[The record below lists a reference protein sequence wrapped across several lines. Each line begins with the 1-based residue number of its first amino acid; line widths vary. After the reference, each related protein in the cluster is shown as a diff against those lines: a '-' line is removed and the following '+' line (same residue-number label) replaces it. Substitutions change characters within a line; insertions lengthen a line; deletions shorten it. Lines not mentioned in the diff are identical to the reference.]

1 MKHMKTVD
9 VPATTKQVLDKT
21 TCDLC
26 GSVIKP
32 ERGNADEVEV
42 KHRTGN
48 SYPEGG
54 CGQEVRVDMCGNC
67 FDTKLVPWLRTQ
79 GADPKPEDWDW
90 W

>member
-1 MKHMKTVD
+1 MKHMKTVE

-26 GSVIKP
+26 GAVIRR
-32 ERGNADEVEV
+32 ERWSADEVTV
-42 KHRTGN
+42 RHRTGC

-54 CGQEVRVDMCGNC
+54 SGEEVRVDMCGTC
-67 FDTKLVPWLRTQ
+67 FDTTLVPWLRTQ

-90 W
+90 